1 MISTLDV
8 KVTLKLK
15 DLTERERKIL
25 HTLNANL
32 IGVQAAKVI
41 NNSMAMNFL
50 EKDEYDITHY
60 ELVFPEP
67 INEEDSKLI
76 QERLQ
81 RIIPVSYKMSELDID
96 NLVIE
101 FKENGFEN
109 R

>member
-8 KVTLKLK
+8 KVTLKLN
-15 DLTERERKIL
+15 DLNRREKAIL

-32 IGVQAAKVI
+32 IGSIASKVI
-41 NNSMAMNFL
+41 NNSMSMNFL

-67 INEEDSKLI
+67 ISEEDSKLI

-81 RIIPVSYKMSELDID
+81 IIIPGSYKMSEVDTD